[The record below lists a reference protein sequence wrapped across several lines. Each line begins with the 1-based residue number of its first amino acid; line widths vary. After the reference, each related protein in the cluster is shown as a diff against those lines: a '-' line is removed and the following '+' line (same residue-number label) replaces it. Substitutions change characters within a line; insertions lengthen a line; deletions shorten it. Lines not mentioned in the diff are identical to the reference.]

1 MHKTFYKISRKTF
14 NKDQES
20 SHLVSPNLSRK
31 MKKRPSKMKEDKGP
45 IQEIMSLLED

>member
-14 NKDQES
+14 NKDLES
-20 SHLVSPNLSRK
+20 SHLVSPNLSRE
-31 MKKRPSKMKEDKGP
+31 MKKKLSKMKEDKDL